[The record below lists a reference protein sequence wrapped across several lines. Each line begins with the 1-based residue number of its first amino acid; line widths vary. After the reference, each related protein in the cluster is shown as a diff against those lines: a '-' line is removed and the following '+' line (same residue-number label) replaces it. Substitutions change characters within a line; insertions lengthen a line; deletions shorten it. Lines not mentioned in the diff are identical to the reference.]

1 MCIRDSRNQIVEAL
15 LAKAK
20 FDLPEAI
27 VANETRNVVYD
38 IVREN
43 QQRGVTPD
51 IIEKEKEKIYSSAAD
66 GAKNRVKA
74 SFLFGKIADQEK
86 IQVTQDELLN
96 RISHLAQMSQT
107 TPDKLIKDLQK
118 RNGINQ
124 LAEQIR
130 NEKVVDFLQEHAVL
144 EDVKP
149 VAA

>member
-1 MCIRDSRNQIVEAL
+1 MVPLFLRPSKNDLICRFAAKNAFAPLVRRAVAESFQKTLGEGRKIATLRFTEDPNAPRIVED
-15 LAKAK
+15 AKW
-20 FDLPEAI
+20 P
-27 VANETRNVVYD
+27 
-38 IVREN
+38 
-43 QQRGVTPD
+43 
-51 IIEKEKEKIYSSAAD
+51 
-66 GAKNRVKA
+66 
-74 SFLFGKIADQEK
+74 
-86 IQVTQDELLN
+86 
-96 RISHLAQMSQT
+96 QT